1 MLVHFRQRHDYL
13 VAALNEIP
21 GFSCA
26 EGAGTFYAFPDVSEA
41 MAAKGCKT
49 DTDFSSMILNE
60 AEVALVP
67 GSAFGAD
74 GYLRFSFATSMEVLE
89 EAVARIK
96 RFMG

>member
-1 MLVHFRQRHDYL
+1 MPDLAHKAFNSGYRFFQYFH
-13 VAALNEIP
+13 A
-21 GFSCA
+21 GC
-26 EGAGTFYAFPDVSEA
+26 EGESQVTVG
-41 MAAKGCKT
+41 AKGCAT
-49 DTDFSSMILNE
+49 DTDFSAMILNE

-74 GYLRFSFATSMEVLE
+74 GYLRFSFATSMEKLE

>member
-1 MLVHFRQRHDYL
+1 
-13 VAALNEIP
+13 
-21 GFSCA
+21 
-26 EGAGTFYAFPDVSEA
+26 
-41 MAAKGCKT
+41 
-49 DTDFSSMILNE
+49 MILNE